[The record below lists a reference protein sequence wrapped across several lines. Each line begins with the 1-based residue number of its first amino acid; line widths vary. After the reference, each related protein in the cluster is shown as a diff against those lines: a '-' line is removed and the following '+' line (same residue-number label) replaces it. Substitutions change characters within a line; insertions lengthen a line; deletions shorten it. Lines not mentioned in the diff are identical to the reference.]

1 VNLLLRGIL
10 DLFYPPRCE
19 ACGRLRR
26 DPVCDECRERIEM
39 IEHPLC
45 GRCGE
50 PFDPRAQGAPICERC
65 RGRRLPFTIARSAA
79 YYRPPLVGA
88 IARFK
93 YHGQIVLARPLGGI
107 MTEALSGS
115 AGDLDPAT
123 IDVIC
128 PVPLHSS
135 RQRERGFN
143 QSQLL
148 AEEISSAIGKPVRD
162 LLDRVRPTAPQVD
175 LPARA
180 RAENVRRAFEAKEDA
195 GIAGHTVLLIDDLFT
210 TGATLIECG
219 RALRAAGAA
228 EVRVLTLARPLPRWR
243 VPVEGPNS
251 RGTAP

>member
-26 DPVCDECRERIEM
+26 DPICGECSAQIEM
-39 IEHPLC
+39 IVPPLC
-45 GRCGE
+45 HLCGE
-50 PFDPRAQGAPICERC
+50 PFDLRAHGAPICERC
-65 RGRRLPFTIARSAA
+65 RGRRLPFAIARSAA
-79 YYRPPLVGA
+79 FYRRPLIHA

-107 MTEALSGS
+107 MVEALSGA
-115 AGDLDPAT
+115 AGDLDPPT
-123 IDVIC
+123 IGVIC

-148 AEEISSAIGKPVRD
+148 AEEISLAIGKPVSD

-180 RAENVRRAFEAKEDA
+180 RAENVRKAFAAKENA
-195 GIAGHTVLLIDDLFT
+195 GIAGQTVLLIDDLFT
-210 TGATLIECG
+210 TGATLIESG

-228 EVRVLTLARPLPRWR
+228 EVRVFTLARPLPRWR
-243 VPVEGPNS
+243 VPLD
-251 RGTAP
+251 APHSPGMAS